1 MQMIDVLKR
10 LAELDAANP
19 RVVKE
24 GDKGDMDHDGKKEK
38 DSVEWKQNR
47 DAAIKK
53 AMGKKSVKEDQV
65 EECGIMGGM
74 GMPPS
79 HPPTPASINMTAGS
93 ADELGNLLKDIV
105 SLAGMKPSMDEPMGM
120 PDMPDM
126 PPPAEPE
133 MGPPDSAVDTMR
145 ATIDK
150 LHPETDDEGSDD
162 MPDGEE
168 GDEEA
173 DADDEETDEGV
184 LGTMAGAG
192 LGAALGGPLGAAAG
206 GVAGD
211 KIGDW
216 MSDKKEE
223 SADGPYDNS
232 PDQANNPPSSK
243 HDAMINKG
251 KHNQDP
257 AGHPGV
263 GDRMDGD
270 KPKAFPTFEAQLMWE
285 YKQFVKE

>member
-1 MQMIDVLKR
+1 MSKFEQLLDYLVNEEMDKANELFHEIVVEKSRDIYENLIAEEEVDE
-10 LAELDAANP
+10 AEDEEVDEAEEDDEELDEAA
-19 RVVKE
+19 E
-24 GDKGDMDHDGKKEK
+24 
-38 DSVEWKQNR
+38 
-47 DAAIKK
+47 
-53 AMGKKSVKEDQV
+53 
-65 EECGIMGGM
+65 
-74 GMPPS
+74 
-79 HPPTPASINMTAGS
+79 
-93 ADELGNLLKDIV
+93 
-105 SLAGMKPSMDEPMGM
+105 
-120 PDMPDM
+120 
-126 PPPAEPE
+126 
-133 MGPPDSAVDTMR
+133 
-145 ATIDK
+145 
-150 LHPETDDEGSDD
+150 DDE
-162 MPDGEE
+162 EV
-168 GDEEA
+168 DEA
-173 DADDEETDEGV
+173 YDEETDEGV

-216 MSDKKEE
+216 WSDKKEE